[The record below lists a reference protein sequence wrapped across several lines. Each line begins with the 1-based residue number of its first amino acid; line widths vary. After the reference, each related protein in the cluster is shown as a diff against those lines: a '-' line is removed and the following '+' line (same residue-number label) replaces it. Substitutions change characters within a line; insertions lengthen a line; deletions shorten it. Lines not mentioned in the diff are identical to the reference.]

1 MYNHN
6 NVEIRDNGTI
16 VIYEYGVANTTGFR
30 RHVVL
35 HPVGNVV
42 TLSLELTAS
51 CGCKLME
58 TLQNDVVSEKLHTLI
73 ARLHT
78 LIASN
83 VNGILLSIPVYD
95 CFFELF
101 KQYIEKLNTKEVVL
115 EKVKDTSV
123 LGGISQL
130 TDNDEVEQN
139 IGFTLRTTTVI
150 REKSNWGEMR
160 VDVDDQFFLVSP
172 LLGTTKTYP
181 ITVDPQL
188 IDKDASFSITT
199 AGDIILE
206 LKCTPPKVDAPITLT
221 IPARTYR
228 DDLIR
233 HIYHQACFNPEG
245 TINIDL
251 NGALFSKSKTSH
263 KFDITCSAIE
273 YSVSYPYTGT
283 LVLSSVSDTLVK
295 SISLITINLNLEKED
310 GTTFQR
316 NKAIATSETQ
326 KDIVEK
332 RVNALN
338 SLFETVY
345 RDLSLSVGV
354 GIPATFFPWLLL
366 EYQRLSHQM
375 SVINRS
381 EFGVLVLNYTQ
392 TNIYQELQELS
403 AHTSYIVKL
412 MRNNVPNIENIVSH
426 SYRNELDQYIFTPIP
441 RF

>member
-58 TLQNDVVSEKLHTLI
+58 TLQNDDVSEKLHTLI
-73 ARLHT
+73 TNNAED
-78 LIASN
+78 
-83 VNGILLSIPVYD
+83 ILLSTPVYA

-115 EKVKDTSV
+115 EKLKDTSV
-123 LGGISQL
+123 TGAISQL

-139 IGFTLRTTTVI
+139 IGFTLRTTTVV
-150 REKSNWGEMR
+150 REKSNWGEMQ
-160 VDVDDQFFLVSP
+160 VDTDDQFFLVNP
-172 LLGTTKTYP
+172 LLGMSKTYP

-199 AGDIILE
+199 SGDILLE

-228 DDLIR
+228 NDLIR
-233 HIYHQACFNPEG
+233 HIYHQAITNPEG
-245 TINIDL
+245 TIKIDI
-251 NGALFSKSKTSH
+251 NGALFSNSKTSH

-283 LVLSSVSDTLVK
+283 LVLSSVSDVLAK
-295 SISLITINLNLEKED
+295 SISLITIDLTLVKED
-310 GTTFQR
+310 GTAFQR
-316 NKAIATSETQ
+316 SKAIATSETQ

-338 SLFETVY
+338 SRFEAVY
-345 RDLSLSVGV
+345 RDLSFSVGTY
-354 GIPATFFPWLLL
+354 IPATVFPWLLL

-375 SVINRS
+375 AVINRS
-381 EFGVLVLNYTQ
+381 EFGVLVLDYTQ
-392 TNIYQELQELS
+392 TTLYQELQELD
-403 AHTSYIVKL
+403 AHISYIVKL
-412 MRNNVPNIENIVSH
+412 MRSNVPNIENNVSH
-426 SYRNELDQYIFTPIP
+426 SYQSEQGQYIFTPIP